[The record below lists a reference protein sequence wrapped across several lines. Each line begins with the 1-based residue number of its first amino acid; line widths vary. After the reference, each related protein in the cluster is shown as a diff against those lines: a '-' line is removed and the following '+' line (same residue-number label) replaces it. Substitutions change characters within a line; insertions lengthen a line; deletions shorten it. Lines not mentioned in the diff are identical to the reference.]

1 MTEEGRKAKERF
13 IEKEREMART
23 EAKKRKLEEKKAREQ
38 ILMQIADDRE
48 IRKMKSGVK
57 TETSSTTINTSSTG
71 RCYVFGVTDIL
82 CNFLLMCF

>member
-23 EAKKRKLEEKKAREQ
+23 EAKKRKLEEKKAKEQ

-48 IRKMKSGVK
+48 IRKMKSNVK
-57 TETSSTTINTSSTG
+57 TETTSAKASPAGTYNVLG
-71 RCYVFGVTDIL
+71 
-82 CNFLLMCF
+82 M